1 MTTKRKK
8 TDFEQSL
15 SRLET
20 LVTTLERGEI
30 PLDEALDLFE
40 QGIKLT
46 RECQSSLRDAQQKV
60 ELLLAAGEARQP
72 FEPTE

>member
-1 MTTKRKK
+1 MTSKRKK

-15 SRLET
+15 SRLES

-60 ELLLAAGEARQP
+60 ELLLASGEARQP